1 MIFVKFLNMYTL
13 EFPKIKAL
21 QEKKTLQYDICK
33 TKCSC
38 KDFYGIRIRCMNDL
52 GLCEVL
58 EPKIS
63 ENKEI
68 VSAIIEYLYANSVD
82 EVNFNDVLHDVIY
95 KLKLESLKD
104 SANNK

>member
-1 MIFVKFLNMYTL
+1 
-13 EFPKIKAL
+13 
-21 QEKKTLQYDICK
+21 
-33 TKCSC
+33 
-38 KDFYGIRIRCMNDL
+38 MNDL

-104 SANNK
+104 SANNKWVWCKDAKSTEDKPIFNWGWQRGKENI